1 MTRRSLTCQALLCQ
15 RSLWL
20 QGLSWVVGLSV
31 LSGSGVLAQDAIDQ
45 LPINRPVQPVNRPAL
60 APRVAPVAPSIPQP
74 AVSAAPRGMSPSSAV
89 PDAGVS
95 SGDAN
100 SFIDRTDYSVGAT
113 QRYEQPVIIAQPEQ
127 TAPSHRPSAW
137 SSRDAVSVAPVQV
150 GPIRLSSSG
159 IGWNSGSSGESS
171 HESYSPVGQAYNSVG
186 QAYSTVKAY
195 YNRTVRP
202 LGQAGNGDIK
212 LLFPLSL
219 PAPITSLFGWRVH
232 PITGNSRFHSGTDLG
247 APLGT
252 PVLAALTGRVIM
264 ADFFGGY
271 GLAIALEHGQGTQQT
286 LYGHLSEVFVK
297 PGDIVQQGAAI
308 GRVGSTGASTGP
320 HLHFEFRQETTEGW
334 VAMDAGLALE
344 SAMAELVKSMQ
355 VAATPKAEQKSAST
369 SIVNAQ

>member
-20 QGLSWVVGLSV
+20 QGLSWIVGLSV
-31 LSGSGVLAQDAIDQ
+31 LSGSGVLAQDAIDR
-45 LPINRPVQPVNRPAL
+45 LPVTQSVNQPAL
-60 APRVAPVAPSIPQP
+60 APRIAPVAPSVSQS
-74 AVSAAPRGMSPSSAV
+74 AVPAAPTMAPKSAV
-89 PDAGVS
+89 PDVGVP

-113 QRYEQPVIIAQPEQ
+113 QRYEQPVIIAQPERP
-127 TAPSHRPSAW
+127 APRPSAW

-159 IGWNSGSSGESS
+159 IGWNPGSSSESS
-171 HESYSPVGQAYNSVG
+171 QESYSPVGQAYSSVG

-212 LLFPLSL
+212 LLFPLSI

-232 PITGNSRFHSGTDLG
+232 PITGDSRLHSGTDLG

-308 GRVGSTGASTGP
+308 GRVGSTGMSTGP

-355 VAATPKAEQKSAST
+355 VAATPKADQKPAST
-369 SIVNAQ
+369 PIANAQ